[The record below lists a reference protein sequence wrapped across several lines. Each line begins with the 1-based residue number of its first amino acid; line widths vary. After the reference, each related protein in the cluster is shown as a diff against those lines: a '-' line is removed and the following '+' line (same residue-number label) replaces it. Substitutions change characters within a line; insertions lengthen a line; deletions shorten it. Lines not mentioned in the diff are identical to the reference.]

1 MSTPITFIGEYPPS
15 SGFALFCYIGPNQ
28 IINLMPATPATNNI
42 TLVCMQA
49 SPVCNEVNME
59 LTSAQD
65 TKCTVYFMEG
75 VLCNMLKVF
84 KICSCTCHTQS
95 LPLIHAYSFYRLR
108 TTLSTRLFVI

>member
-1 MSTPITFIGEYPPS
+1 
-15 SGFALFCYIGPNQ
+15 
-28 IINLMPATPATNNI
+28 MPATPATSYP
-42 TLVCMQA
+42 VCMQA

-84 KICSCTCHTQS
+84 KICSCTCHYTV
-95 LPLIHAYSFYRLR
+95 
-108 TTLSTRLFVI
+108 TTFDSCLFFLQA